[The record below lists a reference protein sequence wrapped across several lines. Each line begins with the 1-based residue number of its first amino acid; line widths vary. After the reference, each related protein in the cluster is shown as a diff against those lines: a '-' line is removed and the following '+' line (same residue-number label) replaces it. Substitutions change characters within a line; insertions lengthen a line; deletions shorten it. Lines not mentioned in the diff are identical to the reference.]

1 MRFQRAFFEIL
12 LATAVYGAAIPP
24 HAAGDAPNTL
34 LEHGLAPI
42 NPVVDL
48 IRHRR
53 GGSCLFHFPLFA
65 VNRHD
70 RQSLQT
76 TIDESR
82 SDTYDFGDDLEVTI
96 MAEHVKGDR
105 HIGVVISNAG
115 VIPGS
120 IVLSNYRDTLEKTP
134 VRETIEIDYSLGT
147 KRTCVRLPRLDGTW
161 YIQRS
166 L

>member
-12 LATAVYGAAIPP
+12 LATAVHGAAIPP
-24 HAAGDAPNTL
+24 HEAGDAPNTL
-34 LEHGLAPI
+34 PEHGLAPVS
-42 NPVVDL
+42 PVVDL

-53 GGSCLFHFPLFA
+53 AGSCLIHFPLFA
-65 VNRHD
+65 VNRQD
-70 RQSLQT
+70 RQSFQT

-82 SDTYDFGDDLEVTI
+82 TDTYDLGDDLEVTI
-96 MAEHVKGDR
+96 MAEHVMGDH
-105 HIGVVISNAG
+105 HIGVEISNAG

-120 IVLSNYRDTLEKTP
+120 IVLSNYRDTLNTTP
-134 VRETIEIDYSLGT
+134 VRRTIEIDYSLGT
-147 KRTCVRLPRLDGTW
+147 KKTCVRLPRLDGTW